1 LKYLIDLKIEGHA
14 MVSTPSQSGATTLDV
29 EAVRRDFPI
38 LERLING
45 HPLVYLDSGASSQK
59 PVAVIEAERQY
70 YLHSHANIHRGVYVL
85 SEEATLA
92 YEQAHEQVGQFIN
105 AAWDEV
111 IFTKNTTESL
121 NLVAYAWGLNHLQAG
136 DEVVATVM
144 EHHSNIVPWQQ
155 IARRTGATVR
165 YIGITPQGHL
175 DMEQAAALIGPRT
188 KLVSVTHVSN
198 VLGTVNPV
206 AELGQMAHAQ
216 GALFCVDGA
225 QSIPHMPVDVQA
237 IDCDF
242 FAFSGHK
249 MCGPTGIGGLYGKRE
264 LLERMEPFLFGGDMI
279 NEVSLEGSTWN
290 DLPWKFEA
298 GTPPIAEGIGLGVA
312 VQYLQGLGM
321 QAVQAYEHHLV
332 REAMAHLSAA
342 PDIDIYGPAAEE
354 RGGVIAFNMAG
365 VHAHDVAS
373 ILDQYGVAIRA
384 GHHCAMP
391 LMRELDING
400 ACRASFYLYNT
411 VDEIHTL
418 IEALG
423 AARRMLRR

>member
-1 LKYLIDLKIEGHA
+1 MAQRLSPEGSA
-14 MVSTPSQSGATTLDV
+14 PERSAPEGSAALDV

-38 LERLING
+38 LERLVND

-59 PVAVIEAERQY
+59 PVAVIEAQRQY
-70 YLHSHANIHRGVYVL
+70 YLNSHANIHRGVYVL

-105 AAWDEV
+105 ADWDEV

-121 NLVAYAWGLNHLQAG
+121 NLVAYAWGLNQLQAG

-155 IARRTGATVR
+155 MAKRTGATVR

-188 KLVSVTHVSN
+188 KLVSVAHVSN
-198 VLGTVNPV
+198 VLGTINPV
-206 AELGQMAHAQ
+206 VEIGRMAHAQ
-216 GALFCVDGA
+216 GAVFCVDGA
-225 QSIPHMPVDVQA
+225 QSIPHMSVDMQA

-264 LLERMEPFLFGGDMI
+264 MLERMEPFLYGGDMI

-298 GTPPIAEGIGLGVA
+298 GTPPIAEGIGLGAA

-321 QAVQAYEHHLV
+321 QAVQDYEHHLV
-332 REAMAHLSAA
+332 CEAMAQLSAV
-342 PDIDIYGPAAEE
+342 PDIDIYGPAAAD
-354 RGGVIAFNMAG
+354 RGGVIAFNMEGA
-365 VHAHDVAS
+365 HAHDVAS

-400 ACRASFYLYNT
+400 ACRASFYIYNT
-411 VDEIHTL
+411 VEEIHTL

-423 AARRMLRR
+423 AVRRMLRR

>member
-1 LKYLIDLKIEGHA
+1 MA
-14 MVSTPSQSGATTLDV
+14 STPSQPGLAALDV

-45 HPLVYLDSGASSQK
+45 RPLVYLDSGASSQK
-59 PVAVIEAERQY
+59 PLAVIEAERQY

-105 AAWDEV
+105 ADWDEV

-121 NLVAYAWGLNHLQAG
+121 NLVAYAWGLNQLQAG

-188 KLVSVTHVSN
+188 KLVSVAHVSN
-198 VLGTVNPV
+198 VLGTINPV
-206 AELGQMAHAQ
+206 AEIGRMAHEQ

-279 NEVSLEGSTWN
+279 NEVSLEGATWN

-298 GTPPIAEGIGLGVA
+298 GTPPIAEGIGLGAA

-321 QAVQAYEHHLV
+321 QAVQDYEHYLV
-332 REAMAHLSAA
+332 REAMDLLSAM
-342 PDIDIYGPAAEE
+342 PDIDIYGPAAEA
-354 RGGVIAFNMAG
+354 RGGVIAFNMQG
-365 VHAHDVAS
+365 THAHDVAS

-411 VDEIHTL
+411 VEELHTL

>member
-1 LKYLIDLKIEGHA
+1 MA
-14 MVSTPSQSGATTLDV
+14 QTPSQQPPAALDV

-38 LERLING
+38 LERRINDR
-45 HPLVYLDSGASSQK
+45 PLVYLDSGASSQK
-59 PVAVIEAERQY
+59 PLAVIEAERQY

-85 SEEATLA
+85 SEESTLA

-121 NLVAYAWGLNHLQAG
+121 NLVAYAWGLNELQAG
-136 DEVVATVM
+136 DEVVTTVM

-155 IARRTGATVR
+155 VARRTGAVVR
-165 YIGITPQGHL
+165 YIGVTPQGQL
-175 DMEQAAALIGPRT
+175 DMEQAAQLIGPRT

-198 VLGTVNPV
+198 VLGAINPV
-206 AELGQMAHAQ
+206 VELGQMAHAQ
-216 GALFCVDGA
+216 GAVFCVDGA

-264 LLERMEPFLFGGDMI
+264 LLLRMEPFLFGGDMI
-279 NEVSLEGSTWN
+279 NEVSLEGATWN

-298 GTPPIAEGIGLGVA
+298 GTPPIAEGIGLGAA

-321 QAVQAYEHHLV
+321 QAVQDYEHHLV
-332 REAMAHLSAA
+332 REAMAQLSAVQ
-342 PDIDIYGPAAEE
+342 DIDIYGPDAEA
-354 RGGVIAFNMAG
+354 RGGVIAFNLQGA
-365 VHAHDVAS
+365 HAHDVAS

-391 LMRELDING
+391 LMRELGING
-400 ACRASFYLYNT
+400 ACRASLYMYNT
-411 VDEIHTL
+411 VDEIHAL

>member
-1 LKYLIDLKIEGHA
+1 
-14 MVSTPSQSGATTLDV
+14 MTQTPTPQGAPAFDV

-38 LERLING
+38 LQRLINDR
-45 HPLVYLDSGASSQK
+45 PLVYLDSGASSQK

-70 YLHSHANIHRGVYVL
+70 YLNSHANIHRGIYVL
-85 SEEATLA
+85 SEESTLA

-121 NLVAYAWGLNHLQAG
+121 NLVAYAWGLDHLQAG
-136 DEVVATVM
+136 DEVVTTVL

-155 IARRTGATVR
+155 IAKRTGATVR

-175 DMEQAAALIGPRT
+175 DMEQAAKLIGPRT
-188 KLVSVTHVSN
+188 KLVSMAHVSN
-198 VLGTVNPV
+198 VLGTINPV
-206 AELGQMAHAQ
+206 AEIGRMAHAQ

-225 QSIPHMPVDVQA
+225 QSIPHMPVDMQA

-264 LLERMEPFLFGGDMI
+264 LLERMDPFLYGGDMI

-298 GTPPIAEGIGLGVA
+298 GTPPIAEGIGLGAA

-321 QAVQAYEHHLV
+321 QAVQDYEHHLV
-332 REAMAHLSAA
+332 REAMAQLGEL
-342 PDIDIYGPAAEE
+342 PDIEIYGPDAEE
-354 RGGVIAFNMAG
+354 RGGVIAFNMEGA
-365 VHAHDVAS
+365 HAHDVAS

-400 ACRASFYLYNT
+400 ACRASFYIYNT
-411 VDEIHTL
+411 VEEIHTL

-423 AARRMLRR
+423 AVRRMLKR

>member
-1 LKYLIDLKIEGHA
+1 
-14 MVSTPSQSGATTLDV
+14 MVQPSSAPGSAALDV
-29 EAVRRDFPI
+29 DVVRRDFPI
-38 LERLING
+38 LERLIND

-59 PVAVIEAERQY
+59 PVAVIEAVRQY

-85 SEEATLA
+85 SEESTLA

-105 AAWDEV
+105 ADWDEV

-136 DEVVATVM
+136 DEVVTTVM

-155 IARRTGATVR
+155 IAKRTGAAVR
-165 YIGITPQGHL
+165 YIGITPHGHL
-175 DMEQAAALIGPRT
+175 DMEQAAKLIGPRT

-198 VLGTVNPV
+198 VLGTINPV
-206 AELGQMAHAQ
+206 MDIGKMAHAQ
-216 GALFCVDGA
+216 GAVFCVDGA
-225 QSIPHMPVDVQA
+225 QSIPHMSVDMQA

-264 LLERMEPFLFGGDMI
+264 LLTRMEPFLFGGDMI

-298 GTPPIAEGIGLGVA
+298 GTPPIAEGIGLGAA

-321 QAVQAYEHHLV
+321 QAVQDYEHHLV
-332 REAMAHLSAA
+332 REAMAQLSAV
-342 PDIDIYGPAAEE
+342 PDIEIYGPGAEA
-354 RGGVIAFNMAG
+354 RGGVIAFNMEGA
-365 VHAHDVAS
+365 HAHDVAS

-391 LMRELDING
+391 LMRELGING
-400 ACRASFYLYNT
+400 ACRASFYIYNT
-411 VDEIHTL
+411 VEEIHTL

-423 AARRMLRR
+423 AVRRMLRR

>member
-1 LKYLIDLKIEGHA
+1 MAQRLSPERSAPEGSA
-14 MVSTPSQSGATTLDV
+14 PEGSAALDV

-38 LERLING
+38 LESLVND

-59 PVAVIEAERQY
+59 PVAVIEAQRQY
-70 YLHSHANIHRGVYVL
+70 YLNSHANIHRGVYVL

-92 YEQAHEQVGQFIN
+92 YEQAHERVGQFIN

-121 NLVAYAWGLNHLQAG
+121 NLVAYAWGLNQLQAG

-155 IARRTGATVR
+155 MAKRTGATVR

-188 KLVSVTHVSN
+188 KLVSVAHVSN
-198 VLGTVNPV
+198 VLGTINPV
-206 AELGQMAHAQ
+206 VEIGRMAHAQ
-216 GALFCVDGA
+216 GAVFCVDGA
-225 QSIPHMPVDVQA
+225 QSIPHMSVDMQA

-264 LLERMEPFLFGGDMI
+264 MLERMEPFLYGGDMI

-298 GTPPIAEGIGLGVA
+298 GTPPIAEGIGLGAA

-321 QAVQAYEHHLV
+321 QAVQDYEHHLV
-332 REAMAHLSAA
+332 CEAMAQLSAV
-342 PDIDIYGPAAEE
+342 PDIDIYGPAAAD
-354 RGGVIAFNMAG
+354 RGGVIAFNMEGA
-365 VHAHDVAS
+365 HAHDVAS

-400 ACRASFYLYNT
+400 ACRASFYIYNT
-411 VDEIHTL
+411 VEEIHTL

-423 AARRMLRR
+423 AVRRMLRR

>member
-1 LKYLIDLKIEGHA
+1 MA
-14 MVSTPSQSGATTLDV
+14 QTPSQQGAAALDV
-29 EAVRRDFPI
+29 GAVRRDFPI
-38 LERLING
+38 LERLVNG
-45 HPLVYLDSGASSQK
+45 RPLVYLDSGASSQK
-59 PVAVIEAERQY
+59 PVVVIEAERQY
-70 YLHSHANIHRGVYVL
+70 YLNSHANIHRGVYVL

-92 YEQAHEQVGQFIN
+92 YERAHEQVAQFIN
-105 AAWDEV
+105 ADWDEV

-121 NLVAYAWGLNHLQAG
+121 NLVAYAWGLNDLQAG
-136 DEVVATVM
+136 DEVVTTVM

-155 IARRTGATVR
+155 IAKRTGAKVR

-175 DMEQAAALIGPRT
+175 DMEQAAERIGPRT

-198 VLGTVNPV
+198 VLGTINPV
-206 AELGQMAHAQ
+206 AEIAKMAHAQ

-225 QSIPHMPVDVQA
+225 QSMPHMPIDVQA

-249 MCGPTGIGGLYGKRE
+249 MCGPTGIGALYGKRE

-279 NEVSLEGSTWN
+279 NAVSLEGSTWN

-298 GTPPIAEGIGLGVA
+298 GTPPIAEGIGLGAA

-321 QAVQAYEHHLV
+321 QVVQDYEHHLV
-332 REAMAHLSAA
+332 REAMEHLGAV
-342 PDIDIYGPAAEE
+342 PDLNIYGPAAED
-354 RGGVIAFNMAG
+354 RGGVIAFNMEG

-373 ILDQYGVAIRA
+373 IVDQYGVAIRA

-391 LMRELDING
+391 LMRELNING
-400 ACRASFYLYNT
+400 ACRASFYIYNT
-411 VDEIHTL
+411 VEDIHTL

>member
-1 LKYLIDLKIEGHA
+1 
-14 MVSTPSQSGATTLDV
+14 
-29 EAVRRDFPI
+29 
-38 LERLING
+38 
-45 HPLVYLDSGASSQK
+45 
-59 PVAVIEAERQY
+59 
-70 YLHSHANIHRGVYVL
+70 
-85 SEEATLA
+85 
-92 YEQAHEQVGQFIN
+92 
-105 AAWDEV
+105 
-111 IFTKNTTESL
+111 L
-121 NLVAYAWGLNHLQAG
+121 NQLQAG

-155 IARRTGATVR
+155 MAKRTGATVR

-188 KLVSVTHVSN
+188 KLVSVAHVSN
-198 VLGTVNPV
+198 VLGTINPV
-206 AELGQMAHAQ
+206 VEIGRMAHAQ
-216 GALFCVDGA
+216 GAVFCVDGA
-225 QSIPHMPVDVQA
+225 QSIPHMSVDMQA

-264 LLERMEPFLFGGDMI
+264 MLERMEPFLYGGDMI

-298 GTPPIAEGIGLGVA
+298 GTPPIAEGIGLGAA

-321 QAVQAYEHHLV
+321 QAVQDYEHHLV
-332 REAMAHLSAA
+332 CEAMAQLSAV
-342 PDIDIYGPAAEE
+342 PDIDIYGPAAAD
-354 RGGVIAFNMAG
+354 RGGVIAFNMEGA
-365 VHAHDVAS
+365 HAHDVAS

-400 ACRASFYLYNT
+400 ACRASFYIYNT
-411 VDEIHTL
+411 VEEIHTL

-423 AARRMLRR
+423 AVRRMLRR

>member
-1 LKYLIDLKIEGHA
+1 
-14 MVSTPSQSGATTLDV
+14 MVQPSSAPGSAALDV
-29 EAVRRDFPI
+29 DVVRRDFPI

-59 PVAVIEAERQY
+59 PVAVIEAVRQY

-85 SEEATLA
+85 SEESTLA

-105 AAWDEV
+105 ADWDEV

-136 DEVVATVM
+136 DEVVTTVM

-155 IARRTGATVR
+155 IAKRTGAAVR
-165 YIGITPQGHL
+165 YIGITPHGHL
-175 DMEQAAALIGPRT
+175 DMEQAAKLIGPRT

-198 VLGTVNPV
+198 VLGTINPV
-206 AELGQMAHAQ
+206 MDIGKMAHAQ
-216 GALFCVDGA
+216 GAVFCVDGA
-225 QSIPHMPVDVQA
+225 QSIPHMSVDMQA

-264 LLERMEPFLFGGDMI
+264 LLTHMEPFLFGGDMI

-298 GTPPIAEGIGLGVA
+298 GTPPIAEGIGLGAA

-321 QAVQAYEHHLV
+321 QAVQDYEHHLV
-332 REAMAHLSAA
+332 REAMAQLSAV
-342 PDIDIYGPAAEE
+342 PDIEIYGPGAEA
-354 RGGVIAFNMAG
+354 RGGVIAFNMEGA
-365 VHAHDVAS
+365 HAHDVAS

-391 LMRELDING
+391 LMRELGING
-400 ACRASFYLYNT
+400 ACRASFYIYNT
-411 VDEIHTL
+411 VEEIHTL

-423 AARRMLRR
+423 AVRRMLRR

>member
-1 LKYLIDLKIEGHA
+1 MA
-14 MVSTPSQSGATTLDV
+14 QTPSQQPSAALDV

-38 LERLING
+38 LERRINDR
-45 HPLVYLDSGASSQK
+45 PLVYLDSGASSQK
-59 PVAVIEAERQY
+59 PLAVIEAERQY

-85 SEEATLA
+85 SEESTLA

-121 NLVAYAWGLNHLQAG
+121 NLVAYAWGLNELQAG
-136 DEVVATVM
+136 DEVVTTVM

-155 IARRTGATVR
+155 VARRTGATVR
-165 YIGITPQGHL
+165 YIGVTPQGQL
-175 DMEQAAALIGPRT
+175 DMEQAAQLIGPRT

-198 VLGTVNPV
+198 VLGAINPV
-206 AELGQMAHAQ
+206 AELGAMAHAQ

-264 LLERMEPFLFGGDMI
+264 LLLRMEPFLFGGDMI
-279 NEVSLEGSTWN
+279 NEVSLEGATWN

-298 GTPPIAEGIGLGVA
+298 GTPPIAEGIGLGAA

-321 QAVQAYEHHLV
+321 QAVQDYEHHLV
-332 REAMAHLSAA
+332 REAMAQLSAA
-342 PDIDIYGPAAEE
+342 QDIDIYGPDAEA
-354 RGGVIAFNMAG
+354 RGGVIAFNLQGA
-365 VHAHDVAS
+365 HAHDVAS

-391 LMRELDING
+391 LMRELGING
-400 ACRASFYLYNT
+400 ACRASLYMYNT
-411 VDEIHTL
+411 VDEIHAL
-418 IEALG
+418 VEALG

>member
-1 LKYLIDLKIEGHA
+1 MA
-14 MVSTPSQSGATTLDV
+14 PSPASQGSPTLDV
-29 EAVRRDFPI
+29 DVVRRDFPI
-38 LERLING
+38 LERLVNDR
-45 HPLVYLDSGASSQK
+45 PLVYLDSGASSQK

-70 YLHSHANIHRGVYVL
+70 YLNSHANIHRGIYVL
-85 SEEATLA
+85 SEESTLA

-121 NLVAYAWGLNHLQAG
+121 NLVAYAWGLDNLQAG
-136 DEVVATVM
+136 DEVVTTVL

-155 IARRTGATVR
+155 MAKRTGATVH
-165 YIGITPQGHL
+165 YIGITSQGHL
-175 DMEQAAALIGPRT
+175 DMEQAEKLIGPRT
-188 KLVSVTHVSN
+188 KLVSMAHVSN
-198 VLGTVNPV
+198 VLGTINPV
-206 AELGQMAHAQ
+206 VEIGQMAHAQ
-216 GALFCVDGA
+216 GAVFCVDGA
-225 QSIPHMPVDVQA
+225 QSIPHMPVDMQA

-264 LLERMEPFLFGGDMI
+264 LLERMEPFLYGGDMI

-298 GTPPIAEGIGLGVA
+298 GTPPIAEGIGLGAA
-312 VQYLQGLGM
+312 VQYLQGIGM
-321 QAVQAYEHHLV
+321 QVVHDYEHHLV
-332 REAMAHLSAA
+332 REAMTQLSAL
-342 PDIDIYGPAAEE
+342 PDIEIYGPDAED
-354 RGGVIAFNMAG
+354 RGGVIAFNMEGA
-365 VHAHDVAS
+365 HAHDVAS

-400 ACRASFYLYNT
+400 ACRASFYMYNT

-418 IEALG
+418 IESLG
-423 AARRMLRR
+423 AVRRMLKR

>member
-1 LKYLIDLKIEGHA
+1 MAQPSAPEGA
-14 MVSTPSQSGATTLDV
+14 AALDV
-29 EAVRRDFPI
+29 QAVRRDFPI
-38 LERLING
+38 LERLINDR
-45 HPLVYLDSGASSQK
+45 PLVYLDSGASSQK
-59 PVAVIEAERQY
+59 PLAVIEAERQY
-70 YLHSHANIHRGVYVL
+70 YLNSHANIHRGVYVL

-105 AAWDEV
+105 ADWDEV

-121 NLVAYAWGLNHLQAG
+121 NLVAYAWGLDYLQAG
-136 DEVVATVM
+136 DEVVTTVM

-155 IARRTGATVR
+155 MAKRAGATVR

-175 DMEQAAALIGPRT
+175 DMEQAAELIGPRT
-188 KLVSVTHVSN
+188 KLVSVAHVSN
-198 VLGTVNPV
+198 VLGTINPV
-206 AELGQMAHAQ
+206 VEIGKMAHAQ
-216 GALFCVDGA
+216 GAVFCVDGA
-225 QSIPHMPVDVQA
+225 QSIPHMAVDMQA

-264 LLERMEPFLFGGDMI
+264 MLERMEPFLYGGDMI

-298 GTPPIAEGIGLGVA
+298 GTPPIAEGIGLGAA

-321 QAVQAYEHHLV
+321 QAVQDYEHHLV
-332 REAMAHLSAA
+332 REAMTQLNEV
-342 PDIDIYGPAAEE
+342 PDIEIYGPDAED
-354 RGGVIAFNMAG
+354 RGGVIAFNMEGA
-365 VHAHDVAS
+365 HAHDVAS
-373 ILDQYGVAIRA
+373 ILDQYDVAIRA

-400 ACRASFYLYNT
+400 ACRASFYMYNT
-411 VDEIHTL
+411 VEEIHTL

-423 AARRMLRR
+423 AVRRMLRR

>member
-1 LKYLIDLKIEGHA
+1 MA
-14 MVSTPSQSGATTLDV
+14 PSPASQGSPTLDV
-29 EAVRRDFPI
+29 DAVRRDFPI
-38 LERLING
+38 LERLVNDR
-45 HPLVYLDSGASSQK
+45 PLVYLDSGASSQK

-70 YLHSHANIHRGVYVL
+70 YLNSHANIHRGIYVL
-85 SEEATLA
+85 SEESTLA

-121 NLVAYAWGLNHLQAG
+121 NLVAYAWGLDNLQAG
-136 DEVVATVM
+136 DEVVTTVL

-155 IARRTGATVR
+155 MAKRTGATVH
-165 YIGITPQGHL
+165 YIGITSQGHL
-175 DMEQAAALIGPRT
+175 DMEQAEKLIGPRT
-188 KLVSVTHVSN
+188 KLVSMAHVSN
-198 VLGTVNPV
+198 VLGTINPV
-206 AELGQMAHAQ
+206 VEIGQMAHAQ
-216 GALFCVDGA
+216 GAVFCVDGA
-225 QSIPHMPVDVQA
+225 QSIPHMPVDMQA

-264 LLERMEPFLFGGDMI
+264 LLERMEPFLYGGDMI

-298 GTPPIAEGIGLGVA
+298 GTPPIAEGIGLGAA
-312 VQYLQGLGM
+312 VQYLQGIGM
-321 QAVQAYEHHLV
+321 QVVHDYEHHLV
-332 REAMAHLSAA
+332 REAMTQLSAL
-342 PDIDIYGPAAEE
+342 PDIEIYGPDAED
-354 RGGVIAFNMAG
+354 RGGVIAFNMEGA
-365 VHAHDVAS
+365 HAHDVAS

-400 ACRASFYLYNT
+400 ACRASFYMYNT

-418 IEALG
+418 IESLG
-423 AARRMLRR
+423 AVRRMLKR

>member
-1 LKYLIDLKIEGHA
+1 MA
-14 MVSTPSQSGATTLDV
+14 QTPSQQGLAALDV

-38 LERLING
+38 LERRIHG
-45 HPLVYLDSGASSQK
+45 RPLVYLDSGASSQK

-70 YLHSHANIHRGVYVL
+70 YLNSHANIHRGVYVL
-85 SEEATLA
+85 SEESTLA
-92 YEQAHEQVGQFIN
+92 YEQAHEQVGQFIH
-105 AAWDEV
+105 ADWDEV

-121 NLVAYAWGLNHLQAG
+121 NLVAYAWGLHQLQAG
-136 DEVVATVM
+136 DEVVTTVL

-155 IARRTGATVR
+155 IAKRTGATVR

-175 DMEQAAALIGPRT
+175 DMEQAAQLIGPRT
-188 KLVSVTHVSN
+188 KLVSVAHVSN
-198 VLGTVNPV
+198 VLGTINPV
-206 AELGQMAHAQ
+206 VELGAMAHAQ
-216 GALFCVDGA
+216 GAIFCVDGA
-225 QSIPHMPVDVQA
+225 QSIPHMPVDMQV

-264 LLERMEPFLFGGDMI
+264 RLERMEPFLYGGDMI
-279 NEVSLEGSTWN
+279 SEVTLEGSTWN

-298 GTPPIAEGIGLGVA
+298 GTPPIAEGIGLGAA
-312 VQYLQGLGM
+312 VQYLQELGM
-321 QAVQAYEHHLV
+321 QAVQDHEHALV
-332 REAMAHLSAA
+332 CEAMAQLGEA
-342 PDIDIYGPAAEE
+342 PDIDIYGPGAEA
-354 RGGVIAFNMAG
+354 RGGVIAFNMDGA
-365 VHAHDVAS
+365 HPHDVAS

-391 LMRELDING
+391 LMRELKING

-411 VDEIHTL
+411 VEEIHTL

-423 AARRMLRR
+423 AVRRTLRR

>member
-1 LKYLIDLKIEGHA
+1 
-14 MVSTPSQSGATTLDV
+14 MVQPSSAPGSAALDV
-29 EAVRRDFPI
+29 DVVRRDFPI
-38 LERLING
+38 LERLIND

-59 PVAVIEAERQY
+59 PVAVIEAVRQY

-85 SEEATLA
+85 SEESTLA

-105 AAWDEV
+105 ADWDEV

-136 DEVVATVM
+136 DEVVTTVM

-155 IARRTGATVR
+155 IAKRTGAAVR

-175 DMEQAAALIGPRT
+175 DMEQAAKLIGPRT

-198 VLGTVNPV
+198 VLGTINPV
-206 AELGQMAHAQ
+206 IDIGKMAHAQ
-216 GALFCVDGA
+216 GAVFCVDGA
-225 QSIPHMPVDVQA
+225 QSIPHMSVDMQA

-264 LLERMEPFLFGGDMI
+264 LLTRMEPFLFGGDMI

-298 GTPPIAEGIGLGVA
+298 GTPPIAEGIGLGAA

-321 QAVQAYEHHLV
+321 QAVQDYEHHLV
-332 REAMAHLSAA
+332 REAMAQLSAV
-342 PDIDIYGPAAEE
+342 PDIEIYGPGAED
-354 RGGVIAFNMAG
+354 RGGVIAFNMEGA
-365 VHAHDVAS
+365 HAHDVAS

-391 LMRELDING
+391 LMRELGING
-400 ACRASFYLYNT
+400 ACRASFYIYNT
-411 VDEIHTL
+411 VEEIHTL

-423 AARRMLRR
+423 AVRRMLRR

>member
-1 LKYLIDLKIEGHA
+1 
-14 MVSTPSQSGATTLDV
+14 MTQTPTPQGAPAFDV

-38 LERLING
+38 LQRLINDR
-45 HPLVYLDSGASSQK
+45 PLVYLDSGASSQK

-70 YLHSHANIHRGVYVL
+70 YLNSHANIHRGIYVL
-85 SEEATLA
+85 SEESTLA

-121 NLVAYAWGLNHLQAG
+121 NLVAYAWGLDHLQAG
-136 DEVVATVM
+136 DEVVTTVL

-155 IARRTGATVR
+155 IAKRTGATVR

-175 DMEQAAALIGPRT
+175 DMEQAAKLIGPRT
-188 KLVSVTHVSN
+188 KLVSMAHVSN
-198 VLGTVNPV
+198 VLGTINPV
-206 AELGQMAHAQ
+206 AEIGRMAHAQ

-225 QSIPHMPVDVQA
+225 QSIPHMPVDMQA

-264 LLERMEPFLFGGDMI
+264 LLERMEPFLYGGDMI

-298 GTPPIAEGIGLGVA
+298 GTPPIAEGIGLGAA

-321 QAVQAYEHHLV
+321 QAVQDYEHHLV
-332 REAMAHLSAA
+332 REAMAQLGEL
-342 PDIDIYGPAAEE
+342 PDIEIYGPDAEE
-354 RGGVIAFNMAG
+354 RGGVIAFNMEGA
-365 VHAHDVAS
+365 HAHDVAS

-400 ACRASFYLYNT
+400 ACRA
-411 VDEIHTL
+411 
-418 IEALG
+418 
-423 AARRMLRR
+423 

>member
-1 LKYLIDLKIEGHA
+1 MA
-14 MVSTPSQSGATTLDV
+14 QTPLTQESPPLDV

-38 LERLING
+38 LKRLVNDR
-45 HPLVYLDSGASSQK
+45 PLVYLDSGASSQK

-92 YEQAHEQVGQFIN
+92 YEQAHEQVGQLIN

-111 IFTKNTTESL
+111 IFTKNTTEAL
-121 NLVAYAWGLNHLQAG
+121 NLVAYAWGLNQLQAG
-136 DEVVATVM
+136 DEVVVTVM

-175 DMEQAAALIGPRT
+175 DMEQAVKLIGPRT
-188 KLVSVTHVSN
+188 KLVSVAHVSN
-198 VLGTVNPV
+198 VLGTINPV
-206 AELGQMAHAQ
+206 AEMGRMAHAQ

-279 NEVSLEGSTWN
+279 EEVSLEGSTWN

-298 GTPPIAEGIGLGVA
+298 GTPPIAEGIGLGAA

-321 QAVQAYEHHLV
+321 EAVQNYEHHLV
-332 REAMAHLSAA
+332 REAMAQLGAL
-342 PDIDIYGPAAEE
+342 PDIDIYGPDAEA
-354 RGGVIAFNMAG
+354 RGGVIAFNMEGA
-365 VHAHDVAS
+365 HAHDVAS

-391 LMRELDING
+391 LMRQLDING
-400 ACRASFYLYNT
+400 ACRASFYIYNT
-411 VDEIHTL
+411 VEEIHTL

-423 AARRMLRR
+423 TARRMLRR

>member
-1 LKYLIDLKIEGHA
+1 MA
-14 MVSTPSQSGATTLDV
+14 STPSQPELAALDV

-45 HPLVYLDSGASSQK
+45 RPLVYLDSGASSQK

-105 AAWDEV
+105 ADWDEV

-121 NLVAYAWGLNHLQAG
+121 NLVAYAWGLNQLKAG

-188 KLVSVTHVSN
+188 KLVSVAHVSN
-198 VLGTVNPV
+198 VLGTINPV
-206 AELGQMAHAQ
+206 AEIGRMAHEQ

-279 NEVSLEGSTWN
+279 NEVSLEGATWN

-298 GTPPIAEGIGLGVA
+298 GTPPIAEGIGLGAA

-321 QAVQAYEHHLV
+321 QAVQDYEHYLV
-332 REAMAHLSAA
+332 REAMDLLRAM
-342 PDIDIYGPAAEE
+342 PDIDIYGPAAEA
-354 RGGVIAFNMAG
+354 RGGVIAFNMQG
-365 VHAHDVAS
+365 THAHDVAS

-411 VDEIHTL
+411 VEELHTL